1 MSPAVAED
9 CNNNNSSTIEMDNTL
24 GKENLSLLF
33 DFDDLFTKYLS
44 LVLFHFYKF
53 TSTNFNP
60 CVSFKLG

>member
-33 DFDDLFTKYLS
+33 VFDDLFT
-44 LVLFHFYKF
+44 
-53 TSTNFNP
+53 
-60 CVSFKLG
+60 